1 MSTLRWCILLMARY
15 PDIQAKVYAEINGE
29 IGDRA
34 PSMSD
39 KSKMK
44 FTEAV
49 LCEIQRV
56 ASLAPTGVHR
66 VTKTIILKGYT
77 IHENTIALTNLY
89 AAHRDTRIWKDPEH
103 FHVENFYDEKSNS
116 LKNTEQLIPFS
127 LGSFGYFTFLISL
140 LQQIDKL

>member
-1 MSTLRWCILLMARY
+1 MARY

-29 IGDRA
+29 IGDRS
-34 PSMSD
+34 PSLSD

-56 ASLAPTGVHR
+56 ASLAPTGIHR

-77 IHENTIALTNLY
+77 IPENTIALTNLY

-103 FHVENFYDEKSNS
+103 CLVENFYDEKSNS
-116 LKNTEQLIPFS
+116 IKNSEQLIPFS
-127 LGSFGYFTFLISL
+127 LGNFTYFKFQISL